1 MQHFSRTDNT
11 PVMEP
16 HHWAIENIRTLS
28 DLGDLSVAARI
39 QVPYGVPDMLFNI
52 YIEKGIAKVATRPY
66 PSYMDKTWTEEF
78 EIGQAKAVAMAFNAY
93 WKIYQVKWRMIMDD
107 FPHLFWTDNSDNLYV
122 QIWDDVGTRLHLAS
136 DVVRVKAIRGWK
148 NVSFPERD
156 HGLIVAYI
164 KTDGRPYYRN
174 FCYQEVSDKF
184 VWETEREIEEFTGT
198 ANTLNL
204 FITNDYRTGIVIED
218 SDGKAFWFITERNW
232 AGMAIPPE
240 SITVAPIKVE
250 ATLIPIE
257 YPEGYETEHLSVAPV
272 SVIYDLRYALT
283 DNYFREIYNEPVDV
297 YDEELEDYVEDWGKV
312 LIFTTQNRLYSIDK
326 ADFVI
331 TDSKNINYYADTIAE
346 IVNSDELGVYK
357 YKLSF
362 LDEKSFNDVDDVG
375 VLKYIAVGTT
385 TNGVDVKYDT
395 FQKTFYPQ
403 NLVPTFEP
411 VPEVDSIWN
420 E

>member
-1 MQHFSRTDNT
+1 MCS
-11 PVMEP
+11 
-16 HHWAIENIRTLS
+16 S
-28 DLGDLSVAARI
+28 DL
-39 QVPYGVPDMLFNI
+39 
-52 YIEKGIAKVATRPY
+52 
-66 PSYMDKTWTEEF
+66 
-78 EIGQAKAVAMAFNAY
+78 
-93 WKIYQVKWRMIMDD
+93 
-107 FPHLFWTDNSDNLYV
+107 
-122 QIWDDVGTRLHLAS
+122 
-136 DVVRVKAIRGWK
+136 
-148 NVSFPERD
+148 
-156 HGLIVAYI
+156 
-164 KTDGRPYYRN
+164 
-174 FCYQEVSDKF
+174 
-184 VWETEREIEEFTGT
+184 EIEEFTGT